1 MNAND
6 ATSTAENI
14 SQALLPFAEADLLRV
29 RIRPSEFA
37 RLMETDKST
46 VSRWIA
52 RNLISLGADGRLDPN
67 QAMRQLLRN
76 GDGARLRVRLVRR
89 AFADLGDLRAEA
101 ARVASLEA
109 ALDAARADAEF
120 NEAAASELAEQVD
133 SLLRHFRD
141 DWREL
146 ARLPASTVR
155 AAIDAW
161 QADLD
166 AGDLD
171 WTETSILDMT
181 SSPDD
186 EEMEGGMRAS
196 GESEGGGAA

>member
-1 MNAND
+1 MTPNLDPDRSA
-6 ATSTAENI
+6 
-14 SQALLPFAEADLLRV
+14 QMLPFAPGDLDRCGV
-29 RIRPSEFA
+29 RMNRAEFA
-37 RLMETDKST
+37 RFLG
-46 VSRWIA
+46 VSKQAVGDWTRAGKIT
-52 RNLISLGADGRLDPN
+52 LGPDSLLDPR
-67 QAMRQLLRN
+67 QAVQQLLRN
-76 GDGARLRVRLVRR
+76 TDPARLRSKVLAPLVGEVGTLQRR
-89 AFADLGDLRAEA
+89 
-101 ARVASLEA
+101 VTSLEA
-109 ALDAARADAEF
+109 ALAAARADAEF
-120 NEAAASELAEQVD
+120 HEGAAGELAEQVD
-133 SLLRHFRD
+133 ALLRHFRD

-171 WTETSILDMT
+171 WTETSILDMA

-196 GESEGGGAA
+196 GESKGGGAK